1 MKAMFFLIC
10 IAFSTFSGRAAADP
24 SCEGRFVN
32 PITDV
37 CWRCIFPLS
46 LGSVQVGKG
55 DLPDTSNPGSP
66 LQLCPA
72 PPPLFVRPG
81 LAIGYWEPMA
91 MTDVSRS
98 PGCMVNLGGF
108 SINLGKTGMGTA
120 RKDDK
125 QVTGTWSTIEKMC
138 IAISVLIVAGNW
150 VKKHNVMDLLGW
162 VFSLTLVSMLVV
174 IRTPVQ
180 IIDYS
185 NVAQVY
191 EVDNVPIGLA
201 IPASLT
207 TRVGNALIQSYEMVF
222 ALPDSVTYSKTGMLF
237 GSNLVAKS
245 TDFLSQNPQIT
256 TLFSDYVQNCV
267 MGDIFLNHKYSFEEL
282 LNSPDPYTLI
292 FANPSPLRG
301 VFDKNNQFQTCE
313 EASRDLKSALALDTQ
328 TGGKTWNYYVRQL
341 FGGKPNP
348 DLLFSQ
354 MIGDSY
360 NYFYSSGQS
369 AGQIIRQNVTMNALR
384 SGIQSYA
391 ARSGDTA
398 SLVNMANTSSLEKQ
412 RLAQATMGHQA
423 LRTLPLMQTVI
434 MGIMI
439 GMFPIMV
446 MAAMFNMMT
455 LQVLKGYVFALIWL
469 QTWPLLFAILNSA
482 MAYYAK
488 QNGVPVVLSELSQ
501 VQLKNSDI
509 ATTAG
514 YIAVMIPPLSW
525 GIVKSMGAAFS
536 SAYSHFSSSG
546 LSATSQAASGVVD
559 GNYSFANMQMENV
572 SGYSWGTNSTTSFGQ
587 MSRQLANGGMSTQT
601 RDGSMVWDS
610 GGAMSKL
617 PVDINVGRQIASA
630 QQQMAR
636 EADVQAE
643 SALHGYNSS
652 VTSAWNSLQQF
663 GTNKGNSASTTTGA
677 DTTDSSQDSM
687 ARSKMWNAVVANAK
701 ANNISNEESFQQL
714 MDDSAKSTQGVD
726 LYGSG
731 KWSSGDQLFGK
742 LGKWGTGLS
751 AEAGVKGSAGWTHSS
766 GNTDNV
772 GTSGR
777 ESNDSRHDTSS
788 QAAKD
793 FKEASDYFTS
803 RKTTTSGNITDNNAS
818 SRVDQFAAS
827 LSSAKNS
834 YDQYTSSRTRSHE
847 YSEMASRTESMTGQM
862 NENLTQQ
869 FANFVQHRAPQDAEA
884 ILTNTSS
891 PEIAAQREALAREF
905 VKEQVEPRVDAAYQ
919 QGRESIGQ
927 NMAGVSGGGD
937 NGSVMADYR
946 QNSGRIDAM
955 TQDAGI
961 KDNVD
966 QKVGGMITE
975 NKQQQQETRENIQR
989 QGAEVKNE
997 NTEMEKDHKTK
1008 ANEFKGDYNERKS
1021 KVKSLPGA
1029 DSPTELEAKA
1039 AKIQKDYLD
1048 GKR

>member
-1 MKAMFFLIC
+1 
-10 IAFSTFSGRAAADP
+10 
-24 SCEGRFVN
+24 
-32 PITDV
+32 
-37 CWRCIFPLS
+37 
-46 LGSVQVGKG
+46 
-55 DLPDTSNPGSP
+55 
-66 LQLCPA
+66 
-72 PPPLFVRPG
+72 
-81 LAIGYWEPMA
+81 
-91 MTDVSRS
+91 
-98 PGCMVNLGGF
+98 
-108 SINLGKTGMGTA
+108 
-120 RKDDK
+120 
-125 QVTGTWSTIEKMC
+125 
-138 IAISVLIVAGNW
+138 
-150 VKKHNVMDLLGW
+150 
-162 VFSLTLVSMLVV
+162 
-174 IRTPVQ
+174 
-180 IIDYS
+180 
-185 NVAQVY
+185 
-191 EVDNVPIGLA
+191 
-201 IPASLT
+201 
-207 TRVGNALIQSYEMVF
+207 
-222 ALPDSVTYSKTGMLF
+222 
-237 GSNLVAKS
+237 
-245 TDFLSQNPQIT
+245 
-256 TLFSDYVQNCV
+256 
-267 MGDIFLNHKYSFEEL
+267 NHKYSFEEL

-313 EASRDLKSALALDTQ
+313 EASRDLKSALVLDTQ

-677 DTTDSSQDSM
+677 DTTESSQDSM

>member
-1 MKAMFFLIC
+1 
-10 IAFSTFSGRAAADP
+10 
-24 SCEGRFVN
+24 
-32 PITDV
+32 
-37 CWRCIFPLS
+37 
-46 LGSVQVGKG
+46 
-55 DLPDTSNPGSP
+55 
-66 LQLCPA
+66 
-72 PPPLFVRPG
+72 
-81 LAIGYWEPMA
+81 
-91 MTDVSRS
+91 
-98 PGCMVNLGGF
+98 
-108 SINLGKTGMGTA
+108 
-120 RKDDK
+120 
-125 QVTGTWSTIEKMC
+125 
-138 IAISVLIVAGNW
+138 
-150 VKKHNVMDLLGW
+150 
-162 VFSLTLVSMLVV
+162 
-174 IRTPVQ
+174 
-180 IIDYS
+180 
-185 NVAQVY
+185 
-191 EVDNVPIGLA
+191 
-201 IPASLT
+201 
-207 TRVGNALIQSYEMVF
+207 
-222 ALPDSVTYSKTGMLF
+222 
-237 GSNLVAKS
+237 
-245 TDFLSQNPQIT
+245 
-256 TLFSDYVQNCV
+256 SDYVQNCV

-587 MSRQLANGGMSTQT
+587 MSRQLANGGISTQT

-610 GGAMSKL
+610 SGAMSKL

-677 DTTDSSQDSM
+677 DTTESSQDSM

>member
-1 MKAMFFLIC
+1 
-10 IAFSTFSGRAAADP
+10 
-24 SCEGRFVN
+24 
-32 PITDV
+32 
-37 CWRCIFPLS
+37 
-46 LGSVQVGKG
+46 
-55 DLPDTSNPGSP
+55 
-66 LQLCPA
+66 
-72 PPPLFVRPG
+72 
-81 LAIGYWEPMA
+81 
-91 MTDVSRS
+91 
-98 PGCMVNLGGF
+98 
-108 SINLGKTGMGTA
+108 
-120 RKDDK
+120 
-125 QVTGTWSTIEKMC
+125 
-138 IAISVLIVAGNW
+138 
-150 VKKHNVMDLLGW
+150 
-162 VFSLTLVSMLVV
+162 
-174 IRTPVQ
+174 
-180 IIDYS
+180 
-185 NVAQVY
+185 
-191 EVDNVPIGLA
+191 
-201 IPASLT
+201 
-207 TRVGNALIQSYEMVF
+207 
-222 ALPDSVTYSKTGMLF
+222 
-237 GSNLVAKS
+237 
-245 TDFLSQNPQIT
+245 
-256 TLFSDYVQNCV
+256 
-267 MGDIFLNHKYSFEEL
+267 
-282 LNSPDPYTLI
+282 
-292 FANPSPLRG
+292 
-301 VFDKNNQFQTCE
+301 
-313 EASRDLKSALALDTQ
+313 
-328 TGGKTWNYYVRQL
+328 
-341 FGGKPNP
+341 
-348 DLLFSQ
+348 
-354 MIGDSY
+354 
-360 NYFYSSGQS
+360 
-369 AGQIIRQNVTMNALR
+369 
-384 SGIQSYA
+384 A

-677 DTTDSSQDSM
+677 DTTESSQDSM

>member
-1 MKAMFFLIC
+1 
-10 IAFSTFSGRAAADP
+10 
-24 SCEGRFVN
+24 
-32 PITDV
+32 
-37 CWRCIFPLS
+37 
-46 LGSVQVGKG
+46 
-55 DLPDTSNPGSP
+55 
-66 LQLCPA
+66 
-72 PPPLFVRPG
+72 
-81 LAIGYWEPMA
+81 
-91 MTDVSRS
+91 
-98 PGCMVNLGGF
+98 
-108 SINLGKTGMGTA
+108 
-120 RKDDK
+120 
-125 QVTGTWSTIEKMC
+125 
-138 IAISVLIVAGNW
+138 
-150 VKKHNVMDLLGW
+150 
-162 VFSLTLVSMLVV
+162 V

-207 TRVGNALIQSYEMVF
+207 TRAGNALIQSYEMVF

-313 EASRDLKSALALDTQ
+313 EASRDLKSALVLDTQ

-677 DTTDSSQDSM
+677 DTTESSQDSM

>member
-1 MKAMFFLIC
+1 M
-10 IAFSTFSGRAAADP
+10 
-24 SCEGRFVN
+24 
-32 PITDV
+32 
-37 CWRCIFPLS
+37 
-46 LGSVQVGKG
+46 
-55 DLPDTSNPGSP
+55 
-66 LQLCPA
+66 
-72 PPPLFVRPG
+72 
-81 LAIGYWEPMA
+81 
-91 MTDVSRS
+91 
-98 PGCMVNLGGF
+98 
-108 SINLGKTGMGTA
+108 
-120 RKDDK
+120 
-125 QVTGTWSTIEKMC
+125 
-138 IAISVLIVAGNW
+138 
-150 VKKHNVMDLLGW
+150 
-162 VFSLTLVSMLVV
+162 
-174 IRTPVQ
+174 
-180 IIDYS
+180 
-185 NVAQVY
+185 
-191 EVDNVPIGLA
+191 
-201 IPASLT
+201 
-207 TRVGNALIQSYEMVF
+207 
-222 ALPDSVTYSKTGMLF
+222 
-237 GSNLVAKS
+237 
-245 TDFLSQNPQIT
+245 
-256 TLFSDYVQNCV
+256 
-267 MGDIFLNHKYSFEEL
+267 
-282 LNSPDPYTLI
+282 
-292 FANPSPLRG
+292 
-301 VFDKNNQFQTCE
+301 
-313 EASRDLKSALALDTQ
+313 
-328 TGGKTWNYYVRQL
+328 
-341 FGGKPNP
+341 
-348 DLLFSQ
+348 
-354 MIGDSY
+354 
-360 NYFYSSGQS
+360 
-369 AGQIIRQNVTMNALR
+369 
-384 SGIQSYA
+384 
-391 ARSGDTA
+391 
-398 SLVNMANTSSLEKQ
+398 VNMANTSSLEKQ

-546 LSATSQAASGVVD
+546 LSATSQAASGMVD

-636 EADVQAE
+636 ESDVQAE

-677 DTTDSSQDSM
+677 DTTESSQDSM

>member
-1 MKAMFFLIC
+1 MLEVYA
-10 IAFSTFSGRAAADP
+10 IAGGDWLRGNLNAIAA
-24 SCEGRFVN
+24 F
-32 PITDV
+32 
-37 CWRCIFPLS
+37 
-46 LGSVQVGKG
+46 
-55 DLPDTSNPGSP
+55 
-66 LQLCPA
+66 
-72 PPPLFVRPG
+72 
-81 LAIGYWEPMA
+81 
-91 MTDVSRS
+91 
-98 PGCMVNLGGF
+98 
-108 SINLGKTGMGTA
+108 MG
-120 RKDDK
+120 
-125 QVTGTWSTIEKMC
+125 TGTWSTIEKMC

-150 VKKHNVMDLLGW
+150 VKKHNVMELIGW
-162 VFSLTLVSMLVV
+162 VFSLTLVSMLIV

-267 MGDIFLNHKYSFEEL
+267 MGDIFLNHKYSFEDL

-398 SLVNMANTSSLEKQ
+398 SLVNIANTSSLEKQ

-546 LSATSQAASGVVD
+546 LGATSQAASGVVD

-587 MSRQLANGGMSTQT
+587 MSRQLGNGAMSTQT
-601 RDGSMVWDS
+601 RDGSTVLDS
-610 GGAMSKL
+610 SGAMSKL
-617 PVDINVGRQIASA
+617 PVDINVSRQIASA

-677 DTTDSSQDSM
+677 DTTESSQDSM
-687 ARSKMWNAVVANAK
+687 ARSKMWNAVVSNAK
-701 ANNISNEESFQQL
+701 ANNISNEQSFQNL
-714 MDDSAKSTQGVD
+714 MDENTRGSIAGEVYGSAKV
-726 LYGSG
+726 SG
-731 KWSSGDQLFGK
+731 GFEVFGNG
-742 LGKWGTGLS
+742 GK
-751 AEAGVKGSAGWTHSS
+751 AEAGGKASITGSASTGS
-766 GNTDNV
+766 TDTV
-772 GTSGR
+772 GQSGR
-777 ESNDSRHDTSS
+777 NSEDKRHDTSS

-803 RKTTTSGNITDNNAS
+803 RKTSTSGNTTDNNAS

-847 YSEMASRTESMTGQM
+847 YSEMASRTESVSGQM

-869 FANFVQHRAPQDAEA
+869 FAHFVQQRSPQNAEA

-891 PEIAAQREALAREF
+891 PEVAAQREELAREF
-905 VKEQVEPRVDAAYQ
+905 VKTQVEPKIDGAYQ

-927 NMAGVSGGGD
+927 NMPGVSGGGD
-937 NGSVMADYR
+937 RGSVMGDYGH
-946 QNSGRIDAM
+946 NAGNIEAM
-955 TQDAGI
+955 TRDAGI
-961 KDNVD
+961 KDNVG
-966 QKVGGMITE
+966 QKVDGMIAQ
-975 NKQQQQETRENIQR
+975 NNQQHQESRENIQQ
-989 QGAEVKNE
+989 QGIDVKKQNADME
-997 NTEMEKDHKTK
+997 NVHKTEQNKFSDQYNKEIDSQRTTVISDTTQKLRENALKRSKDLDHK
-1008 ANEFKGDYNERKS
+1008 
-1021 KVKSLPGA
+1021 LP
-1029 DSPTELEAKA
+1029 
-1039 AKIQKDYLD
+1039 
-1048 GKR
+1048 

>member
-1 MKAMFFLIC
+1 MLEVYA
-10 IAFSTFSGRAAADP
+10 IAGGDWLRGNLNAIAA
-24 SCEGRFVN
+24 F
-32 PITDV
+32 
-37 CWRCIFPLS
+37 
-46 LGSVQVGKG
+46 
-55 DLPDTSNPGSP
+55 
-66 LQLCPA
+66 
-72 PPPLFVRPG
+72 
-81 LAIGYWEPMA
+81 
-91 MTDVSRS
+91 
-98 PGCMVNLGGF
+98 
-108 SINLGKTGMGTA
+108 MG
-120 RKDDK
+120 
-125 QVTGTWSTIEKMC
+125 TGTWSTIEKMC

-150 VKKHNVMDLLGW
+150 VKKHNVMDLIGW

-245 TDFLSQNPQIT
+245 TDFLSQNPEIT

-360 NYFYSSGQS
+360 SYFYSSGQS

-398 SLVNMANTSSLEKQ
+398 SLVNIANTSSLEKQ

-423 LRTLPLMQTVI
+423 LRALPLTQTVI

-546 LSATSQAASGVVD
+546 LGATSQAASGVVD

-636 EADVQAE
+636 ESDVQAE

-677 DTTDSSQDSM
+677 DTTESSQDSM

-714 MDDSAKSTQGVD
+714 MDKSTKGAVSGEI
-726 LYGSG
+726 YGGG
-731 KWSSGDQLFGK
+731 KWSSGDQLAGK
-742 LGKWGTGLS
+742 LGKLATGFS
-751 AEAGVKGSAGWTHSS
+751 ADGGFKGSVALS
-766 GNTDNV
+766 GTSGSTDSTNE
-772 GTSGR
+772 SGR
-777 ESNDSRHDTSS
+777 ESHDSRHDTSS

-818 SRVDQFAAS
+818 SRVDQFSAS

-834 YDQYTSSRTRSHE
+834 YDQYTTSRTRSHE

-927 NMAGVSGGGD
+927 NMTGVSGGGD
-937 NGSVMADYR
+937 NGSVMADYG
-946 QNSGRIDAM
+946 QNSGRIDSM

-961 KDNVD
+961 KDNVG
-966 QKVGGMITE
+966 QKVDGMIAE
-975 NKQQQQETRENIQR
+975 NKQQHQETRENIQQ
-989 QGAEVKNE
+989 QGVEVKKE
-997 NTEMEKDHKTK
+997 NAELENDHKTK
-1008 ANEFKGDYNERKS
+1008 GNDFKNTYNNKKESQTK
-1021 KVKSLPGA
+1021 LPGA
-1029 DSPTELEAKA
+1029 DTTKELLDKA
-1039 AKIQKDYLD
+1039 RKLENETS
-1048 GKR
+1048 KR

>member
-1 MKAMFFLIC
+1 
-10 IAFSTFSGRAAADP
+10 
-24 SCEGRFVN
+24 
-32 PITDV
+32 
-37 CWRCIFPLS
+37 
-46 LGSVQVGKG
+46 
-55 DLPDTSNPGSP
+55 
-66 LQLCPA
+66 
-72 PPPLFVRPG
+72 
-81 LAIGYWEPMA
+81 
-91 MTDVSRS
+91 
-98 PGCMVNLGGF
+98 
-108 SINLGKTGMGTA
+108 
-120 RKDDK
+120 
-125 QVTGTWSTIEKMC
+125 
-138 IAISVLIVAGNW
+138 
-150 VKKHNVMDLLGW
+150 
-162 VFSLTLVSMLVV
+162 
-174 IRTPVQ
+174 
-180 IIDYS
+180 
-185 NVAQVY
+185 
-191 EVDNVPIGLA
+191 
-201 IPASLT
+201 
-207 TRVGNALIQSYEMVF
+207 
-222 ALPDSVTYSKTGMLF
+222 
-237 GSNLVAKS
+237 
-245 TDFLSQNPQIT
+245 
-256 TLFSDYVQNCV
+256 
-267 MGDIFLNHKYSFEEL
+267 
-282 LNSPDPYTLI
+282 
-292 FANPSPLRG
+292 
-301 VFDKNNQFQTCE
+301 NNQFQTCE
-313 EASRDLKSALALDTQ
+313 EASRDLKSALVLDTQ

-587 MSRQLANGGMSTQT
+587 MSRQLANGGISTQT

-677 DTTDSSQDSM
+677 DTTESSQDSM

>member
-1 MKAMFFLIC
+1 
-10 IAFSTFSGRAAADP
+10 
-24 SCEGRFVN
+24 
-32 PITDV
+32 
-37 CWRCIFPLS
+37 
-46 LGSVQVGKG
+46 
-55 DLPDTSNPGSP
+55 
-66 LQLCPA
+66 
-72 PPPLFVRPG
+72 
-81 LAIGYWEPMA
+81 
-91 MTDVSRS
+91 
-98 PGCMVNLGGF
+98 
-108 SINLGKTGMGTA
+108 
-120 RKDDK
+120 
-125 QVTGTWSTIEKMC
+125 
-138 IAISVLIVAGNW
+138 
-150 VKKHNVMDLLGW
+150 
-162 VFSLTLVSMLVV
+162 
-174 IRTPVQ
+174 
-180 IIDYS
+180 
-185 NVAQVY
+185 
-191 EVDNVPIGLA
+191 
-201 IPASLT
+201 
-207 TRVGNALIQSYEMVF
+207 
-222 ALPDSVTYSKTGMLF
+222 
-237 GSNLVAKS
+237 
-245 TDFLSQNPQIT
+245 
-256 TLFSDYVQNCV
+256 
-267 MGDIFLNHKYSFEEL
+267 EL

-313 EASRDLKSALALDTQ
+313 EASRDLKSALVLDTQ

-587 MSRQLANGGMSTQT
+587 MSRQLANGGISTQT

-677 DTTDSSQDSM
+677 DTTESSQDSM

>member
-1 MKAMFFLIC
+1 
-10 IAFSTFSGRAAADP
+10 
-24 SCEGRFVN
+24 
-32 PITDV
+32 
-37 CWRCIFPLS
+37 
-46 LGSVQVGKG
+46 
-55 DLPDTSNPGSP
+55 
-66 LQLCPA
+66 
-72 PPPLFVRPG
+72 
-81 LAIGYWEPMA
+81 
-91 MTDVSRS
+91 
-98 PGCMVNLGGF
+98 
-108 SINLGKTGMGTA
+108 
-120 RKDDK
+120 
-125 QVTGTWSTIEKMC
+125 
-138 IAISVLIVAGNW
+138 
-150 VKKHNVMDLLGW
+150 
-162 VFSLTLVSMLVV
+162 LVSMLVV

-207 TRVGNALIQSYEMVF
+207 TRAGNALIQSYEMVF

-313 EASRDLKSALALDTQ
+313 EASRDLKSALVLDTQ

-677 DTTDSSQDSM
+677 DTTESSQDSM

>member
-1 MKAMFFLIC
+1 MLEVYA
-10 IAFSTFSGRAAADP
+10 IAGGDWLRGNLNAIAA
-24 SCEGRFVN
+24 F
-32 PITDV
+32 
-37 CWRCIFPLS
+37 
-46 LGSVQVGKG
+46 
-55 DLPDTSNPGSP
+55 
-66 LQLCPA
+66 
-72 PPPLFVRPG
+72 
-81 LAIGYWEPMA
+81 
-91 MTDVSRS
+91 
-98 PGCMVNLGGF
+98 
-108 SINLGKTGMGTA
+108 MG
-120 RKDDK
+120 
-125 QVTGTWSTIEKMC
+125 TGTWSTIEKMC

-222 ALPDSVTYSKTGMLF
+222 TLPDSVTYSKTGMLF

-267 MGDIFLNHKYSFEEL
+267 MGDIFLNHKYTFEEL

-398 SLVNMANTSSLEKQ
+398 SLVNIANTSSLEKQ

-546 LSATSQAASGVVD
+546 LGATSQAASGVVD

-636 EADVQAE
+636 ESDVQAE

-677 DTTDSSQDSM
+677 DTTESSQDSM

-714 MDDSAKSTQGVD
+714 MDKSTKGAVSGEI
-726 LYGSG
+726 YGGG
-731 KWSSGDQLFGK
+731 KWSSGDQLAGK
-742 LGKWGTGLS
+742 LGKLATGFS
-751 AEAGVKGSAGWTHSS
+751 ADGGFKGSVALS
-766 GNTDNV
+766 GTSGSTDSTNE
-772 GTSGR
+772 SGR
-777 ESNDSRHDTSS
+777 ESHDSRHDTSS

-818 SRVDQFAAS
+818 SRVDQFSAS

-834 YDQYTSSRTRSHE
+834 YDQYTTSRTRSHE

-905 VKEQVEPRVDAAYQ
+905 VKEQVEPRVDGAYQ

-927 NMAGVSGGGD
+927 NMTGVSGGGD
-937 NGSVMADYR
+937 NGSVMADYG

-955 TQDAGI
+955 TQEAGI
-961 KDNVD
+961 KGDVG
-966 QKVGGMITE
+966 QKVDGMIAE
-975 NKQQQQETRENIQR
+975 NKQQHQETRENIQQ
-989 QGAEVKNE
+989 QGVEVKKE
-997 NTEMEKDHKTK
+997 NAELENDHKTK
-1008 ANEFKGDYNERKS
+1008 GNDFKNTYNNKKESQTK
-1021 KVKSLPGA
+1021 LPGA
-1029 DSPTELEAKA
+1029 DTTKELLDKA
-1039 AKIQKDYLD
+1039 RKLENETS
-1048 GKR
+1048 KR

>member
-1 MKAMFFLIC
+1 MLEVYA
-10 IAFSTFSGRAAADP
+10 IAGGDWFRGNLNAIAAFM
-24 SCEGRFVN
+24 E
-32 PITDV
+32 
-37 CWRCIFPLS
+37 
-46 LGSVQVGKG
+46 
-55 DLPDTSNPGSP
+55 
-66 LQLCPA
+66 
-72 PPPLFVRPG
+72 
-81 LAIGYWEPMA
+81 
-91 MTDVSRS
+91 
-98 PGCMVNLGGF
+98 
-108 SINLGKTGMGTA
+108 
-120 RKDDK
+120 
-125 QVTGTWSTIEKMC
+125 TGTWSTIEKMC

>member
-1 MKAMFFLIC
+1 MLEIYA
-10 IAFSTFSGRAAADP
+10 IAGGDWLRGNLNAIAA
-24 SCEGRFVN
+24 F
-32 PITDV
+32 
-37 CWRCIFPLS
+37 
-46 LGSVQVGKG
+46 
-55 DLPDTSNPGSP
+55 
-66 LQLCPA
+66 
-72 PPPLFVRPG
+72 
-81 LAIGYWEPMA
+81 
-91 MTDVSRS
+91 
-98 PGCMVNLGGF
+98 
-108 SINLGKTGMGTA
+108 MG
-120 RKDDK
+120 
-125 QVTGTWSTIEKMC
+125 TGTWSTIEKMC
-138 IAISVLIVAGNW
+138 IAISVLIVAGSW
-150 VKKHNVMDLLGW
+150 VKKHNVMDLIGW

-222 ALPDSVTYSKTGMLF
+222 SLPDSVTYSKTGMLF

-245 TDFLSQNPQIT
+245 TDFLSQNPEIT

-267 MGDIFLNHKYSFEEL
+267 MGDIFLNHKYSFEDL

-292 FANPSPLRG
+292 FANPSPLRQ
-301 VFDKNNQFQTCE
+301 VPNNSYNFLDKNYLGTTFISCQ
-313 EASRDLKSALALDTQ
+313 EAATELKQRLALDTQ

-398 SLVNMANTSSLEKQ
+398 SLVNIANTSSLEKQ

-546 LSATSQAASGVVD
+546 LGATSQAASGVVD

-587 MSRQLANGGMSTQT
+587 MSRQLGNGGMSTQT
-601 RDGSMVWDS
+601 RDGSTVLDS
-610 GGAMSKL
+610 SGAMSKL

-677 DTTDSSQDSM
+677 DTTESSQDSM
-687 ARSKMWNAVVANAK
+687 ARSKMWNAVVSNAK
-701 ANNISNEESFQQL
+701 ANNISNEQSFQNL
-714 MDDSAKSTQGVD
+714 MDENTRGSIAGEVYGSAKV
-726 LYGSG
+726 SG
-731 KWSSGDQLFGK
+731 GFEVFGNG
-742 LGKWGTGLS
+742 GK
-751 AEAGVKGSAGWTHSS
+751 AEAGGKASITGSASTGS
-766 GNTDNV
+766 TDTV
-772 GTSGR
+772 GQSGR
-777 ESNDSRHDTSS
+777 NSEDKRHDTSS

-803 RKTTTSGNITDNNAS
+803 RKTSTSGNTTDNNAS

-847 YSEMASRTESMTGQM
+847 YSEMASRTESVSGQM

-869 FANFVQHRAPQDAEA
+869 FAHFVQQRSPQNAEA

-891 PEIAAQREALAREF
+891 PEVAAQREELAREF
-905 VKEQVEPRVDAAYQ
+905 VKTQVEPKIDGAYQ

-927 NMAGVSGGGD
+927 NMPGVSGGGD
-937 NGSVMADYR
+937 RGSVMGDYGH
-946 QNSGRIDAM
+946 NAGNIEAM
-955 TQDAGI
+955 TRDAGI
-961 KDNVD
+961 KDNVG
-966 QKVGGMITE
+966 QKVDGMIAQ
-975 NKQQQQETRENIQR
+975 NNQQHQESRENIQQ
-989 QGAEVKNE
+989 QGIDVKKQNADME
-997 NTEMEKDHKTK
+997 NVHKTEQNKFSDQYNKEIDSQRTTVISDTTQKLRENALKRSKDLDHK
-1008 ANEFKGDYNERKS
+1008 
-1021 KVKSLPGA
+1021 LP
-1029 DSPTELEAKA
+1029 
-1039 AKIQKDYLD
+1039 
-1048 GKR
+1048 

>member
-1 MKAMFFLIC
+1 MLEIYA
-10 IAFSTFSGRAAADP
+10 IAGGDWLRGNLNAIAA
-24 SCEGRFVN
+24 F
-32 PITDV
+32 
-37 CWRCIFPLS
+37 
-46 LGSVQVGKG
+46 
-55 DLPDTSNPGSP
+55 
-66 LQLCPA
+66 
-72 PPPLFVRPG
+72 
-81 LAIGYWEPMA
+81 
-91 MTDVSRS
+91 
-98 PGCMVNLGGF
+98 
-108 SINLGKTGMGTA
+108 MGTS
-120 RKDDK
+120 
-125 QVTGTWSTIEKMC
+125 TWSTIEKMC

-150 VKKHNVMDLLGW
+150 VKKHNVMDLIGW

-207 TRVGNALIQSYEMVF
+207 TRAGNALIQSYEMVF

-313 EASRDLKSALALDTQ
+313 EASRDLKSALVLDTQ

-455 LQVLKGYVFALIWL
+455 LQVLKGYMFALIWL

-488 QNGVPVVLSELSQ
+488 QNGFPVVLSELSQ

-617 PVDINVGRQIASA
+617 PMDINVGRQIASA

-677 DTTDSSQDSM
+677 DTTESSQDSM

-714 MDDSAKSTQGVD
+714 MDDSAKSTQGVN

-827 LSSAKNS
+827 LSGAKNS

>member
-1 MKAMFFLIC
+1 MLEIYA
-10 IAFSTFSGRAAADP
+10 IAGGDWLRGNLNAIAA
-24 SCEGRFVN
+24 F
-32 PITDV
+32 
-37 CWRCIFPLS
+37 
-46 LGSVQVGKG
+46 
-55 DLPDTSNPGSP
+55 
-66 LQLCPA
+66 
-72 PPPLFVRPG
+72 
-81 LAIGYWEPMA
+81 
-91 MTDVSRS
+91 
-98 PGCMVNLGGF
+98 
-108 SINLGKTGMGTA
+108 MGTS
-120 RKDDK
+120 
-125 QVTGTWSTIEKMC
+125 TWSTIEKMC

-150 VKKHNVMDLLGW
+150 VKKHNVMDLIGW

-207 TRVGNALIQSYEMVF
+207 TRAGNALIQSYEMVF

-313 EASRDLKSALALDTQ
+313 EASRDLKSALVLDTQ

-636 EADVQAE
+636 EADIQAE

-677 DTTDSSQDSM
+677 DTTESSQDSM

>member
-1 MKAMFFLIC
+1 MLEVYA
-10 IAFSTFSGRAAADP
+10 IAGGDWLRGNLNAIAA
-24 SCEGRFVN
+24 F
-32 PITDV
+32 
-37 CWRCIFPLS
+37 
-46 LGSVQVGKG
+46 
-55 DLPDTSNPGSP
+55 
-66 LQLCPA
+66 
-72 PPPLFVRPG
+72 
-81 LAIGYWEPMA
+81 
-91 MTDVSRS
+91 
-98 PGCMVNLGGF
+98 
-108 SINLGKTGMGTA
+108 MG
-120 RKDDK
+120 
-125 QVTGTWSTIEKMC
+125 TGTWSTIEKMC

-267 MGDIFLNHKYSFEEL
+267 MGDIFLNHKYTFEEL

-384 SGIQSYA
+384 SGIKSYA

-398 SLVNMANTSSLEKQ
+398 SLVNIANTSSLEKQ

-423 LRTLPLMQTVI
+423 LRALPLTQTVI
-434 MGIMI
+434 MGLMI

-455 LQVLKGYVFALIWL
+455 LQVLKGYVYALIWL

-546 LSATSQAASGVVD
+546 LGATSQAASGVVD

-587 MSRQLANGGMSTQT
+587 MSRQLANGGTET
-601 RDGSMVWDS
+601 KTGDGTTIWDARS
-610 GGAMSKL
+610 SKL
-617 PVDINVGRQIASA
+617 PVDINVSRQLASA
-630 QQQMAR
+630 NQQMAR

-677 DTTDSSQDSM
+677 DTTESSQDSM

-714 MDDSAKSTQGVD
+714 MDKSTKGS
-726 LYGSG
+726 LSGEMYGNA
-731 KWSSGDQLFGK
+731 KWNTGDQLAGK
-742 LGKWGTGLS
+742 LGKWATGFS
-751 AEAGVKGSAGWTHSS
+751 AEGGVKASLGASVSS
-766 GNTDNV
+766 GSTDSTNE
-772 GTSGR
+772 SGR
-777 ESNDSRHDTSS
+777 ESHDSRHDTSS

-818 SRVDQFAAS
+818 SRVDQFSAS

-834 YDQYTSSRTRSHE
+834 YDQYTTSRTRSHE

-869 FANFVQHRAPQDAEA
+869 FANFVQHRAPQNAEA

-927 NMAGVSGGGD
+927 NMTEVSGGGD

-946 QNSGRIDAM
+946 HNSGRIDAM
-955 TQDAGI
+955 TQQANI
-961 KDNVD
+961 KDNVG

-975 NKQQQQETRENIQR
+975 NKQQHQETRENIQQ
-989 QGAEVKNE
+989 QGVEVKKE
-997 NTEMEKDHKTK
+997 NAELENDHKTK
-1008 ANEFKGDYNERKS
+1008 GNDFKNSYNDKKEHQTR
-1021 KVKSLPGA
+1021 LPGA
-1029 DSPTELEAKA
+1029 DSTKELLDKA
-1039 AKIQKDYLD
+1039 TKLENEKPK
-1048 GKR
+1048 G

>member
-1 MKAMFFLIC
+1 
-10 IAFSTFSGRAAADP
+10 
-24 SCEGRFVN
+24 
-32 PITDV
+32 
-37 CWRCIFPLS
+37 
-46 LGSVQVGKG
+46 
-55 DLPDTSNPGSP
+55 
-66 LQLCPA
+66 
-72 PPPLFVRPG
+72 
-81 LAIGYWEPMA
+81 
-91 MTDVSRS
+91 
-98 PGCMVNLGGF
+98 
-108 SINLGKTGMGTA
+108 
-120 RKDDK
+120 
-125 QVTGTWSTIEKMC
+125 
-138 IAISVLIVAGNW
+138 
-150 VKKHNVMDLLGW
+150 
-162 VFSLTLVSMLVV
+162 
-174 IRTPVQ
+174 
-180 IIDYS
+180 
-185 NVAQVY
+185 
-191 EVDNVPIGLA
+191 
-201 IPASLT
+201 
-207 TRVGNALIQSYEMVF
+207 
-222 ALPDSVTYSKTGMLF
+222 
-237 GSNLVAKS
+237 
-245 TDFLSQNPQIT
+245 T

-313 EASRDLKSALALDTQ
+313 EASRDLKSALVLDTQ

-677 DTTDSSQDSM
+677 DTTESSQDSM

>member
-1 MKAMFFLIC
+1 
-10 IAFSTFSGRAAADP
+10 
-24 SCEGRFVN
+24 
-32 PITDV
+32 
-37 CWRCIFPLS
+37 
-46 LGSVQVGKG
+46 
-55 DLPDTSNPGSP
+55 
-66 LQLCPA
+66 
-72 PPPLFVRPG
+72 
-81 LAIGYWEPMA
+81 
-91 MTDVSRS
+91 
-98 PGCMVNLGGF
+98 
-108 SINLGKTGMGTA
+108 
-120 RKDDK
+120 
-125 QVTGTWSTIEKMC
+125 
-138 IAISVLIVAGNW
+138 
-150 VKKHNVMDLLGW
+150 
-162 VFSLTLVSMLVV
+162 
-174 IRTPVQ
+174 
-180 IIDYS
+180 
-185 NVAQVY
+185 
-191 EVDNVPIGLA
+191 
-201 IPASLT
+201 
-207 TRVGNALIQSYEMVF
+207 
-222 ALPDSVTYSKTGMLF
+222 
-237 GSNLVAKS
+237 
-245 TDFLSQNPQIT
+245 
-256 TLFSDYVQNCV
+256 
-267 MGDIFLNHKYSFEEL
+267 
-282 LNSPDPYTLI
+282 
-292 FANPSPLRG
+292 
-301 VFDKNNQFQTCE
+301 
-313 EASRDLKSALALDTQ
+313 
-328 TGGKTWNYYVRQL
+328 
-341 FGGKPNP
+341 
-348 DLLFSQ
+348 
-354 MIGDSY
+354 
-360 NYFYSSGQS
+360 
-369 AGQIIRQNVTMNALR
+369 
-384 SGIQSYA
+384 
-391 ARSGDTA
+391 
-398 SLVNMANTSSLEKQ
+398 
-412 RLAQATMGHQA
+412 
-423 LRTLPLMQTVI
+423 
-434 MGIMI
+434 
-439 GMFPIMV
+439 
-446 MAAMFNMMT
+446 FNMMT

-587 MSRQLANGGMSTQT
+587 MSRQLANGGISTQT

-677 DTTDSSQDSM
+677 DTTESSQDSM

>member
-1 MKAMFFLIC
+1 MLEVYA
-10 IAFSTFSGRAAADP
+10 IAGGDWLRGNLNAIAA
-24 SCEGRFVN
+24 F
-32 PITDV
+32 
-37 CWRCIFPLS
+37 
-46 LGSVQVGKG
+46 
-55 DLPDTSNPGSP
+55 
-66 LQLCPA
+66 
-72 PPPLFVRPG
+72 
-81 LAIGYWEPMA
+81 
-91 MTDVSRS
+91 
-98 PGCMVNLGGF
+98 
-108 SINLGKTGMGTA
+108 MG
-120 RKDDK
+120 
-125 QVTGTWSTIEKMC
+125 TGTWSTIEKMC

-267 MGDIFLNHKYSFEEL
+267 MGDIFLNHKYTFEEL

-398 SLVNMANTSSLEKQ
+398 SLVNIANTSSLEKQ

-636 EADVQAE
+636 ESDVQAE

-677 DTTDSSQDSM
+677 DTTESSQDSM
-687 ARSKMWNAVVANAK
+687 ARSKMMNAVDSYAK
-701 ANNISNEESFQQL
+701 ANHISRDEAFGQL
-714 MDDSAKSTQGVD
+714 MDKSVRGDVSGEAYVGARGGVGFELFGNGGKAEFGGRMSARGTA
-726 LYGSG
+726 
-731 KWSSGDQLFGK
+731 SSGSQD
-742 LGKWGTGLS
+742 
-751 AEAGVKGSAGWTHSS
+751 
-766 GNTDNV
+766 NT
-772 GTSGR
+772 TESGR
-777 ESNDSRHDTSS
+777 
-788 QAAKD
+788 
-793 FKEASDYFTS
+793 
-803 RKTTTSGNITDNNAS
+803 
-818 SRVDQFAAS
+818 
-827 LSSAKNS
+827 LC
-834 YDQYTSSRTRSHE
+834 
-847 YSEMASRTESMTGQM
+847 
-862 NENLTQQ
+862 
-869 FANFVQHRAPQDAEA
+869 
-884 ILTNTSS
+884 
-891 PEIAAQREALAREF
+891 
-905 VKEQVEPRVDAAYQ
+905 
-919 QGRESIGQ
+919 
-927 NMAGVSGGGD
+927 
-937 NGSVMADYR
+937 
-946 QNSGRIDAM
+946 
-955 TQDAGI
+955 
-961 KDNVD
+961 
-966 QKVGGMITE
+966 
-975 NKQQQQETRENIQR
+975 
-989 QGAEVKNE
+989 
-997 NTEMEKDHKTK
+997 
-1008 ANEFKGDYNERKS
+1008 
-1021 KVKSLPGA
+1021 
-1029 DSPTELEAKA
+1029 
-1039 AKIQKDYLD
+1039 
-1048 GKR
+1048 

>member
-1 MKAMFFLIC
+1 
-10 IAFSTFSGRAAADP
+10 
-24 SCEGRFVN
+24 
-32 PITDV
+32 
-37 CWRCIFPLS
+37 
-46 LGSVQVGKG
+46 
-55 DLPDTSNPGSP
+55 
-66 LQLCPA
+66 
-72 PPPLFVRPG
+72 
-81 LAIGYWEPMA
+81 
-91 MTDVSRS
+91 
-98 PGCMVNLGGF
+98 
-108 SINLGKTGMGTA
+108 
-120 RKDDK
+120 
-125 QVTGTWSTIEKMC
+125 
-138 IAISVLIVAGNW
+138 
-150 VKKHNVMDLLGW
+150 
-162 VFSLTLVSMLVV
+162 
-174 IRTPVQ
+174 
-180 IIDYS
+180 
-185 NVAQVY
+185 
-191 EVDNVPIGLA
+191 
-201 IPASLT
+201 
-207 TRVGNALIQSYEMVF
+207 
-222 ALPDSVTYSKTGMLF
+222 
-237 GSNLVAKS
+237 
-245 TDFLSQNPQIT
+245 
-256 TLFSDYVQNCV
+256 
-267 MGDIFLNHKYSFEEL
+267 
-282 LNSPDPYTLI
+282 
-292 FANPSPLRG
+292 
-301 VFDKNNQFQTCE
+301 
-313 EASRDLKSALALDTQ
+313 
-328 TGGKTWNYYVRQL
+328 
-341 FGGKPNP
+341 
-348 DLLFSQ
+348 
-354 MIGDSY
+354 
-360 NYFYSSGQS
+360 
-369 AGQIIRQNVTMNALR
+369 
-384 SGIQSYA
+384 
-391 ARSGDTA
+391 
-398 SLVNMANTSSLEKQ
+398 
-412 RLAQATMGHQA
+412 
-423 LRTLPLMQTVI
+423 
-434 MGIMI
+434 
-439 GMFPIMV
+439 
-446 MAAMFNMMT
+446 
-455 LQVLKGYVFALIWL
+455 
-469 QTWPLLFAILNSA
+469 
-482 MAYYAK
+482 
-488 QNGVPVVLSELSQ
+488 
-501 VQLKNSDI
+501 KNSDI

>member
-1 MKAMFFLIC
+1 MLEIYA
-10 IAFSTFSGRAAADP
+10 IAGGDWLRGNLNAIAA
-24 SCEGRFVN
+24 F
-32 PITDV
+32 
-37 CWRCIFPLS
+37 
-46 LGSVQVGKG
+46 
-55 DLPDTSNPGSP
+55 
-66 LQLCPA
+66 
-72 PPPLFVRPG
+72 
-81 LAIGYWEPMA
+81 
-91 MTDVSRS
+91 
-98 PGCMVNLGGF
+98 
-108 SINLGKTGMGTA
+108 MGTS
-120 RKDDK
+120 
-125 QVTGTWSTIEKMC
+125 TWSTIEKMC

-150 VKKHNVMDLLGW
+150 VKKHNVMDLIGW

-207 TRVGNALIQSYEMVF
+207 TRAGNALIQSYEMVF

-313 EASRDLKSALALDTQ
+313 EASRDLKSALVLDTQ

-677 DTTDSSQDSM
+677 DTTESSQDSM

-803 RKTTTSGNITDNNAS
+803 RKTTTSGNITDNDAS

>member
-1 MKAMFFLIC
+1 MLEIYA
-10 IAFSTFSGRAAADP
+10 IAGGDWLRGNLNAIAA
-24 SCEGRFVN
+24 F
-32 PITDV
+32 
-37 CWRCIFPLS
+37 
-46 LGSVQVGKG
+46 
-55 DLPDTSNPGSP
+55 
-66 LQLCPA
+66 
-72 PPPLFVRPG
+72 
-81 LAIGYWEPMA
+81 
-91 MTDVSRS
+91 
-98 PGCMVNLGGF
+98 
-108 SINLGKTGMGTA
+108 MGTS
-120 RKDDK
+120 
-125 QVTGTWSTIEKMC
+125 TWSTIEKMC
-138 IAISVLIVAGNW
+138 IAISVLIVAGSW
-150 VKKHNVMDLLGW
+150 VKKHNVMDLIGW

-455 LQVLKGYVFALIWL
+455 MQVLKGYVFALIWL

-677 DTTDSSQDSM
+677 DNTVSSQDSM
-687 ARSKMWNAVVANAK
+687 ARSKMWNAVVAYAK

-714 MDDSAKSTQGVD
+714 MDKSRKGTVSGEM
-726 LYGSG
+726 YGNA
-731 KWSSGDQLFGK
+731 KWSSGDQFVGI
-742 LGKWGTGLS
+742 LGKWATGLT
-751 AEAGVKGSAGWTHSS
+751 AEGGAKISAGVNASS
-766 GNTDNV
+766 GSTDS
-772 GTSGR
+772 TTESGR
-777 ESNDSRHDTSS
+777 ESHDSRHDTSS
-788 QAAKD
+788 QAAKE

-803 RKTTTSGNITDNNAS
+803 RKTTTSGNITDNNAR
-818 SRVDQFAAS
+818 SRVDQLSAS

-862 NENLTQQ
+862 SENLTQQ
-869 FANFVQHRAPQDAEA
+869 FANFVQRRAPQDAEA

-905 VKEQVEPRVDAAYQ
+905 VKEQVEPRVDAVYQ

-927 NMAGVSGGGD
+927 NMTGVSGGGD
-937 NGSVMADYR
+937 NASVMADYR
-946 QNSGRIDAM
+946 QNSSRIDAM
-955 TQDAGI
+955 TQKADI
-961 KDNVD
+961 KDNVG
-966 QKVGGMITE
+966 QKVDGMITE
-975 NKQQQQETRENIQR
+975 NKQQHQETRENIQQ
-989 QGAEVKNE
+989 QGVEVKKE
-997 NTEMEKDHKTK
+997 NAELENDHKTK
-1008 ANEFKGDYNERKS
+1008 GNDFKNSYNDKKEHQTR
-1021 KVKSLPGA
+1021 LPGA
-1029 DSPTELEAKA
+1029 DSTKELLDKA
-1039 AKIQKDYLD
+1039 TKLENEKPK
-1048 GKR
+1048 G

>member
-1 MKAMFFLIC
+1 MLEIYA
-10 IAFSTFSGRAAADP
+10 IAGGDWLRGNLNAIAA
-24 SCEGRFVN
+24 F
-32 PITDV
+32 
-37 CWRCIFPLS
+37 
-46 LGSVQVGKG
+46 
-55 DLPDTSNPGSP
+55 
-66 LQLCPA
+66 
-72 PPPLFVRPG
+72 
-81 LAIGYWEPMA
+81 
-91 MTDVSRS
+91 
-98 PGCMVNLGGF
+98 
-108 SINLGKTGMGTA
+108 MGTS
-120 RKDDK
+120 
-125 QVTGTWSTIEKMC
+125 TWSTIEKMC

-150 VKKHNVMDLLGW
+150 VKKHNVMDLIGW

-207 TRVGNALIQSYEMVF
+207 TRAGNALIQSYEMVF

-313 EASRDLKSALALDTQ
+313 EASRDLKSALVLDTQ

-587 MSRQLANGGMSTQT
+587 MSRQLANGGISTQT

-677 DTTDSSQDSM
+677 DTTESSQDSM

-1048 GKR
+1048 GKGKNDDYEQTTY

>member
-1 MKAMFFLIC
+1 
-10 IAFSTFSGRAAADP
+10 
-24 SCEGRFVN
+24 
-32 PITDV
+32 
-37 CWRCIFPLS
+37 
-46 LGSVQVGKG
+46 
-55 DLPDTSNPGSP
+55 
-66 LQLCPA
+66 
-72 PPPLFVRPG
+72 
-81 LAIGYWEPMA
+81 
-91 MTDVSRS
+91 
-98 PGCMVNLGGF
+98 
-108 SINLGKTGMGTA
+108 
-120 RKDDK
+120 
-125 QVTGTWSTIEKMC
+125 
-138 IAISVLIVAGNW
+138 
-150 VKKHNVMDLLGW
+150 
-162 VFSLTLVSMLVV
+162 
-174 IRTPVQ
+174 
-180 IIDYS
+180 
-185 NVAQVY
+185 
-191 EVDNVPIGLA
+191 
-201 IPASLT
+201 
-207 TRVGNALIQSYEMVF
+207 
-222 ALPDSVTYSKTGMLF
+222 
-237 GSNLVAKS
+237 
-245 TDFLSQNPQIT
+245 
-256 TLFSDYVQNCV
+256 
-267 MGDIFLNHKYSFEEL
+267 
-282 LNSPDPYTLI
+282 
-292 FANPSPLRG
+292 
-301 VFDKNNQFQTCE
+301 
-313 EASRDLKSALALDTQ
+313 
-328 TGGKTWNYYVRQL
+328 
-341 FGGKPNP
+341 
-348 DLLFSQ
+348 
-354 MIGDSY
+354 
-360 NYFYSSGQS
+360 
-369 AGQIIRQNVTMNALR
+369 
-384 SGIQSYA
+384 
-391 ARSGDTA
+391 
-398 SLVNMANTSSLEKQ
+398 
-412 RLAQATMGHQA
+412 
-423 LRTLPLMQTVI
+423 
-434 MGIMI
+434 
-439 GMFPIMV
+439 
-446 MAAMFNMMT
+446 
-455 LQVLKGYVFALIWL
+455 
-469 QTWPLLFAILNSA
+469 PLLFAILNSA

-587 MSRQLANGGMSTQT
+587 MSRQLANGGISTQT

-677 DTTDSSQDSM
+677 DTTESSQDSM

>member
-1 MKAMFFLIC
+1 
-10 IAFSTFSGRAAADP
+10 
-24 SCEGRFVN
+24 
-32 PITDV
+32 
-37 CWRCIFPLS
+37 
-46 LGSVQVGKG
+46 
-55 DLPDTSNPGSP
+55 
-66 LQLCPA
+66 
-72 PPPLFVRPG
+72 
-81 LAIGYWEPMA
+81 
-91 MTDVSRS
+91 
-98 PGCMVNLGGF
+98 
-108 SINLGKTGMGTA
+108 
-120 RKDDK
+120 
-125 QVTGTWSTIEKMC
+125 
-138 IAISVLIVAGNW
+138 
-150 VKKHNVMDLLGW
+150 
-162 VFSLTLVSMLVV
+162 
-174 IRTPVQ
+174 
-180 IIDYS
+180 
-185 NVAQVY
+185 
-191 EVDNVPIGLA
+191 
-201 IPASLT
+201 
-207 TRVGNALIQSYEMVF
+207 
-222 ALPDSVTYSKTGMLF
+222 
-237 GSNLVAKS
+237 
-245 TDFLSQNPQIT
+245 
-256 TLFSDYVQNCV
+256 
-267 MGDIFLNHKYSFEEL
+267 
-282 LNSPDPYTLI
+282 
-292 FANPSPLRG
+292 
-301 VFDKNNQFQTCE
+301 
-313 EASRDLKSALALDTQ
+313 
-328 TGGKTWNYYVRQL
+328 
-341 FGGKPNP
+341 
-348 DLLFSQ
+348 
-354 MIGDSY
+354 
-360 NYFYSSGQS
+360 
-369 AGQIIRQNVTMNALR
+369 
-384 SGIQSYA
+384 
-391 ARSGDTA
+391 
-398 SLVNMANTSSLEKQ
+398 
-412 RLAQATMGHQA
+412 
-423 LRTLPLMQTVI
+423 
-434 MGIMI
+434 
-439 GMFPIMV
+439 
-446 MAAMFNMMT
+446 
-455 LQVLKGYVFALIWL
+455 WL

-677 DTTDSSQDSM
+677 DTTESSQDSM

>member
-1 MKAMFFLIC
+1 MLEIYA
-10 IAFSTFSGRAAADP
+10 IAGGDWLRGNLNAIAA
-24 SCEGRFVN
+24 F
-32 PITDV
+32 
-37 CWRCIFPLS
+37 
-46 LGSVQVGKG
+46 
-55 DLPDTSNPGSP
+55 
-66 LQLCPA
+66 
-72 PPPLFVRPG
+72 
-81 LAIGYWEPMA
+81 
-91 MTDVSRS
+91 
-98 PGCMVNLGGF
+98 
-108 SINLGKTGMGTA
+108 MGTS
-120 RKDDK
+120 
-125 QVTGTWSTIEKMC
+125 TWSTIEKMC

-150 VKKHNVMDLLGW
+150 VKKHNVMDLIGW

-207 TRVGNALIQSYEMVF
+207 TRAGNALIQSYEMVF

-313 EASRDLKSALALDTQ
+313 EASRDLKSALVLDTQ

-677 DTTDSSQDSM
+677 DTTESSQDSM

-1008 ANEFKGDYNERKS
+1008 ANE
-1021 KVKSLPGA
+1021 
-1029 DSPTELEAKA
+1029 
-1039 AKIQKDYLD
+1039 
-1048 GKR
+1048 

>member
-1 MKAMFFLIC
+1 MLEIYA
-10 IAFSTFSGRAAADP
+10 IAGGDWLRGNLNAIAA
-24 SCEGRFVN
+24 F
-32 PITDV
+32 
-37 CWRCIFPLS
+37 
-46 LGSVQVGKG
+46 
-55 DLPDTSNPGSP
+55 
-66 LQLCPA
+66 
-72 PPPLFVRPG
+72 
-81 LAIGYWEPMA
+81 
-91 MTDVSRS
+91 
-98 PGCMVNLGGF
+98 
-108 SINLGKTGMGTA
+108 MGTS
-120 RKDDK
+120 
-125 QVTGTWSTIEKMC
+125 TWSTIEKMC

-150 VKKHNVMDLLGW
+150 VKKHNVMDLIGW

-423 LRTLPLMQTVI
+423 LRALPLMQTVI
-434 MGIMI
+434 MGLMI

-636 EADVQAE
+636 EADVQVE

-663 GTNKGNSASTTTGA
+663 GTNKGNSTSTTTGA
-677 DTTDSSQDSM
+677 DTTESSQDSM

-714 MDDSAKSTQGVD
+714 MDKSTKGAVSGEI
-726 LYGSG
+726 YGGG
-731 KWSSGDQLFGK
+731 KWSSGDQLAGK
-742 LGKWGTGLS
+742 LGKLATGFS
-751 AEAGVKGSAGWTHSS
+751 AEGGFKGSVALS
-766 GNTDNV
+766 GTSGSTDS
-772 GTSGR
+772 TTESGR
-777 ESNDSRHDTSS
+777 ESHDSRHDTSS

-834 YDQYTSSRTRSHE
+834 YDQYTTSRTRSHE
-847 YSEMASRTESMTGQM
+847 YSEMASRTESMSGQM

-937 NGSVMADYR
+937 NGSVMADYG

-961 KDNVD
+961 KDNVG
-966 QKVGGMITE
+966 QKVDGMIAE
-975 NKQQQQETRENIQR
+975 NKQQHKETRENIQQ
-989 QGAEVKNE
+989 QGVEVKKE
-997 NTEMEKDHKTK
+997 NAELENDHKTK
-1008 ANEFKGDYNERKS
+1008 GNDFKNTYNNKKESQTK
-1021 KVKSLPGA
+1021 LPGA
-1029 DSPTELEAKA
+1029 DTTKELLDKA
-1039 AKIQKDYLD
+1039 RKLENETS
-1048 GKR
+1048 KR

>member
-1 MKAMFFLIC
+1 MLEIYA
-10 IAFSTFSGRAAADP
+10 IAGGDWLRGNLNAIAA
-24 SCEGRFVN
+24 F
-32 PITDV
+32 
-37 CWRCIFPLS
+37 
-46 LGSVQVGKG
+46 
-55 DLPDTSNPGSP
+55 
-66 LQLCPA
+66 
-72 PPPLFVRPG
+72 
-81 LAIGYWEPMA
+81 
-91 MTDVSRS
+91 
-98 PGCMVNLGGF
+98 
-108 SINLGKTGMGTA
+108 MGTS
-120 RKDDK
+120 
-125 QVTGTWSTIEKMC
+125 TWSTIEKMC

-150 VKKHNVMDLLGW
+150 VKKHNVMDLIGW

-677 DTTDSSQDSM
+677 DTTESSQDSM

-847 YSEMASRTESMTGQM
+847 YSEMASRT
-862 NENLTQQ
+862 
-869 FANFVQHRAPQDAEA
+869 
-884 ILTNTSS
+884 
-891 PEIAAQREALAREF
+891 
-905 VKEQVEPRVDAAYQ
+905 
-919 QGRESIGQ
+919 
-927 NMAGVSGGGD
+927 
-937 NGSVMADYR
+937 
-946 QNSGRIDAM
+946 
-955 TQDAGI
+955 
-961 KDNVD
+961 
-966 QKVGGMITE
+966 
-975 NKQQQQETRENIQR
+975 
-989 QGAEVKNE
+989 
-997 NTEMEKDHKTK
+997 
-1008 ANEFKGDYNERKS
+1008 
-1021 KVKSLPGA
+1021 
-1029 DSPTELEAKA
+1029 
-1039 AKIQKDYLD
+1039 
-1048 GKR
+1048 

>member
-1 MKAMFFLIC
+1 
-10 IAFSTFSGRAAADP
+10 
-24 SCEGRFVN
+24 
-32 PITDV
+32 
-37 CWRCIFPLS
+37 
-46 LGSVQVGKG
+46 
-55 DLPDTSNPGSP
+55 
-66 LQLCPA
+66 
-72 PPPLFVRPG
+72 
-81 LAIGYWEPMA
+81 
-91 MTDVSRS
+91 
-98 PGCMVNLGGF
+98 
-108 SINLGKTGMGTA
+108 
-120 RKDDK
+120 
-125 QVTGTWSTIEKMC
+125 
-138 IAISVLIVAGNW
+138 
-150 VKKHNVMDLLGW
+150 
-162 VFSLTLVSMLVV
+162 
-174 IRTPVQ
+174 
-180 IIDYS
+180 
-185 NVAQVY
+185 
-191 EVDNVPIGLA
+191 
-201 IPASLT
+201 
-207 TRVGNALIQSYEMVF
+207 
-222 ALPDSVTYSKTGMLF
+222 
-237 GSNLVAKS
+237 
-245 TDFLSQNPQIT
+245 
-256 TLFSDYVQNCV
+256 
-267 MGDIFLNHKYSFEEL
+267 
-282 LNSPDPYTLI
+282 
-292 FANPSPLRG
+292 
-301 VFDKNNQFQTCE
+301 
-313 EASRDLKSALALDTQ
+313 
-328 TGGKTWNYYVRQL
+328 
-341 FGGKPNP
+341 
-348 DLLFSQ
+348 
-354 MIGDSY
+354 
-360 NYFYSSGQS
+360 
-369 AGQIIRQNVTMNALR
+369 
-384 SGIQSYA
+384 SYA

-677 DTTDSSQDSM
+677 DTTESSQDSM

>member
-1 MKAMFFLIC
+1 MLEIYA
-10 IAFSTFSGRAAADP
+10 IAGGDWLRGNLNAIAA
-24 SCEGRFVN
+24 F
-32 PITDV
+32 
-37 CWRCIFPLS
+37 
-46 LGSVQVGKG
+46 
-55 DLPDTSNPGSP
+55 
-66 LQLCPA
+66 
-72 PPPLFVRPG
+72 
-81 LAIGYWEPMA
+81 
-91 MTDVSRS
+91 
-98 PGCMVNLGGF
+98 
-108 SINLGKTGMGTA
+108 MGTS
-120 RKDDK
+120 
-125 QVTGTWSTIEKMC
+125 TWSTIEKMC

-150 VKKHNVMDLLGW
+150 VKKHNVMDLIGW

-455 LQVLKGYVFALIWL
+455 LQVLKGYMFALIWL

-677 DTTDSSQDSM
+677 DTTESSQDSM

-827 LSSAKNS
+827 LSGAKNS

-989 QGAEVKNE
+989 QGEEVKNE
-997 NTEMEKDHKTK
+997 NAEMEKDHKTK

>member
-1 MKAMFFLIC
+1 MLEVYA
-10 IAFSTFSGRAAADP
+10 IAGGDWLRGNLNAIAA
-24 SCEGRFVN
+24 F
-32 PITDV
+32 
-37 CWRCIFPLS
+37 
-46 LGSVQVGKG
+46 
-55 DLPDTSNPGSP
+55 
-66 LQLCPA
+66 
-72 PPPLFVRPG
+72 
-81 LAIGYWEPMA
+81 
-91 MTDVSRS
+91 
-98 PGCMVNLGGF
+98 
-108 SINLGKTGMGTA
+108 MG
-120 RKDDK
+120 
-125 QVTGTWSTIEKMC
+125 TGTWSTIEKMC
-138 IAISVLIVAGNW
+138 IAISVLIVAGSW
-150 VKKHNVMDLLGW
+150 VKKHNVMDLIGW

-360 NYFYSSGQS
+360 NYFYSSGQT

-423 LRTLPLMQTVI
+423 LRALPLMQTVI
-434 MGIMI
+434 MGLMI

-663 GTNKGNSASTTTGA
+663 GTNKGNSASTTTGV
-677 DTTDSSQDSM
+677 DSTESSQDSM

-714 MDDSAKSTQGVD
+714 MDKSTKGAVSGEI
-726 LYGSG
+726 YGGG
-731 KWSSGDQLFGK
+731 KWSSGDQLAGK
-742 LGKWGTGLS
+742 LGKLATGFS
-751 AEAGVKGSAGWTHSS
+751 AEGGFKGSVALS
-766 GNTDNV
+766 GTSGSTDS
-772 GTSGR
+772 TTESGR
-777 ESNDSRHDTSS
+777 ESHDSRHDTSS

-834 YDQYTSSRTRSHE
+834 YDQYTTSRTRSHE
-847 YSEMASRTESMTGQM
+847 YSEMASRTESMSGQM

-937 NGSVMADYR
+937 NGSVMADYG

-961 KDNVD
+961 KDNVG
-966 QKVGGMITE
+966 QKVDGMIAE
-975 NKQQQQETRENIQR
+975 NKQQHKETRENIQQ
-989 QGAEVKNE
+989 QGVEVKKE
-997 NTEMEKDHKTK
+997 NAELENDHKTK
-1008 ANEFKGDYNERKS
+1008 GNDFKNTYNNKKESQTK
-1021 KVKSLPGA
+1021 LPGA
-1029 DSPTELEAKA
+1029 DTTKELLDKA
-1039 AKIQKDYLD
+1039 RKLENETS
-1048 GKR
+1048 KR